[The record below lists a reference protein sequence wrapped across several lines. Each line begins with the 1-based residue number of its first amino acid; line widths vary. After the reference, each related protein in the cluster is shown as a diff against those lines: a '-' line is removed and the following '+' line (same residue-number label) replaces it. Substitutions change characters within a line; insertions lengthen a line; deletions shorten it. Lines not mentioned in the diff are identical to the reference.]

1 MGYISARE
9 QFEMA
14 GATSE
19 DQAVKGLAEGL
30 DRLSRAIQND
40 LVKLDREI
48 KEVKAMCNRLR

>member
-1 MGYISARE
+1 MGYVSARE

-14 GATSE
+14 AEKSG
-19 DQAVKGLAEGL
+19 DQAFKGLAEGL

-48 KEVKAMCNRLR
+48 KEVKAMCNRFR